1 MNKTF
6 TEFRKVELTLQ
17 RLTIIAE
24 QVNEGVV
31 VADLNGFARFVNAAM
46 AKMHG
51 YPSSKDLFGK
61 NMSVFHS
68 EDQMKTDV
76 FPMLEEVKR
85 KGRFLGPIEHLR
97 NDGTVFPTQTKITQL
112 KNGKDE
118 AVGFI
123 AFVTDITERM
133 QVEKS
138 FTKQIFE
145 LTAANERLQSEIS
158 KQRQTI
164 EQLEQFR
171 DGLQQQV
178 SIMPLEKPFTEYAE
192 SEEMMSENTKESY
205 KLKKTSRP
213 ILNEDKLRS
222 LSEMAKRLSK

>member
-1 MNKTF
+1 
-6 TEFRKVELTLQ
+6 
-17 RLTIIAE
+17 
-24 QVNEGVV
+24 
-31 VADLNGFARFVNAAM
+31 
-46 AKMHG
+46 
-51 YPSSKDLFGK
+51 
-61 NMSVFHS
+61 
-68 EDQMKTDV
+68 MKTDV

-97 NDGTVFPTQTKITQL
+97 NDGTVFPTQTKITLL

-123 AFVTDITERM
+123 VFVTDITERI
-133 QVEKS
+133 QAEKS

-192 SEEMMSENTKESY
+192 SEEMMSENTEELY
-205 KLKKTSRP
+205 KLKGPGRP
-213 ILNEDKLRS
+213 ILNKNKLRS